1 MDVPTFYTAAQ
12 DYGFTDSSNAT
23 LLRALQGSVDR
34 IERLRP
40 WPFLETTATLSFTG
54 SSGTPI
60 TPPPRYRAALR
71 AKDLAFGTRPKP
83 IRIDDFEDFVGT
95 SYTTSAQPL
104 VYYNLAGVLNFWPLP
119 PSTTTIKL
127 YYLQYSA
134 RLTDTSLETDFL
146 IPARHHEAVLFG
158 MLRRLYDQQDDP
170 ELAATMAQQ
179 HDQLVAEMVEDLTK
193 QQYDEPDFI
202 RLTDPNDWFSV

>member
-23 LLRALQGSVDR
+23 LLRALQGSVDS

-40 WPFLETTATLSFTG
+40 WPFLETSADLTFTG
-54 SSGTPI
+54 SSETPV
-60 TPPPRYRAALR
+60 TAPPRLR
-71 AKDLAFGTRPKP
+71 AVLRVKDLAAGTRPKP
-83 IRIDDFEDFVGT
+83 IREDDFEDFVGT
-95 SYTTSAQPL
+95 SYTTQGNPL
-104 VYYNLAGVLNFWPLP
+104 VYRMWGGVLRFWPLP
-119 PSTTTIKL
+119 PSSTTIRVK
-127 YYLQYSA
+127 YIQYST

-146 IPARHHEAVLFG
+146 IPARHHEAILFG

-179 HDQLVAEMVEDLTK
+179 RDQLIAEMVEDLTK

-202 RLTDPNDWFSV
+202 RLTDPNDWFNV